1 MTGAGDERERNA
13 MTVGQWQLLRRAT
26 PPQRRAL
33 VSGWAGF
40 FVDMV
45 DIYLP
50 VIALAP
56 AMAYFQPADLSNA
69 QATTLFYVMFAA
81 TLLGRPVGAAVFGPM
96 ADRLGRRRVTLLS
109 IAGFSTCTVA
119 IGLLPGYDT
128 WGLGAGAVLVALR
141 LLDGVFLGG
150 EYTAATPLAFEH
162 CPAGARGLYGGLLM
176 AAYAAAYATVSAL
189 VLALLLLLP
198 PGAYESWGW
207 RMPFLVGGSAGF
219 LFLAYRSRVPESSLW
234 RATLASDGSPT
245 GRVRAPLRSVLL
257 GGGRR
262 DFAQVLTLMV
272 GLWFVA
278 TSVVS
283 VLPALL
289 LHQLE
294 RPAPWVTGVLLVAQL
309 GLVLA
314 FVSAGVLSQR
324 WGRRRVLIAG
334 ATLSGT
340 VGLGVYAVTVTVPMP
355 VPLLAILVVATE
367 MVVLGVWGVATSY
380 CNERF
385 ATAVRASGFG
395 LAYSLALVPA
405 SFYAFYLSALER
417 FVPSHVTQLVLL
429 AVGSV
434 LAVLGALLGPETRD
448 VDLGRLPSA
457 TQRAGSRPRTPPAG
471 NPRRPSR
478 KATSEKSPA

>member
-1 MTGAGDERERNA
+1 MTGAGDERVRNA
-13 MTVGQWQLLRRAT
+13 AADGQWQTLRRAT

-56 AMAYFQPADLSNA
+56 AMAYFQPAELPDA

-81 TLLGRPVGAAVFGPM
+81 TLLGRPVGAAVFGHL
-96 ADRLGRRRVTLLS
+96 ADRLGRRRVALWS

-128 WGLGAGAVLVALR
+128 WGLAAAAVLVVLR

-189 VLALLLLLP
+189 VLALLLVLP
-198 PGAYESWGW
+198 AGAYESWGW
-207 RMPFLVGGSAGF
+207 RVPFLVGGCAGF
-219 LFLAYRSRVPESSLW
+219 VFLAYRSRVPESSLW
-234 RATLASDGSPT
+234 RATLAREGTPA
-245 GRVRAPLRSVLL
+245 GRVRAPVRRVL
-257 GGGRR
+257 GPGRG
-262 DFAQVLTLMV
+262 DFAQVLMLMI
-272 GLWFVA
+272 GLWFIA

-289 LHQLE
+289 LHHLD
-294 RPAPWVTGVLLVAQL
+294 RPAPWVTGVLMVAQL
-309 GLVLA
+309 GLALA
-314 FVSAGVLSQR
+314 FVEAGLMSQR
-324 WGRRRVLIAG
+324 WGRRKVLIAG
-334 ATLSGT
+334 AALSGT
-340 VGLGVYAVTVTVPMP
+340 AGMGVYAVTVTVPMP
-355 VPLLAILVVATE
+355 ATMLMILVVATE
-367 MVVLGVWGVATSY
+367 MIVLGVWGVATSY

-405 SFYAFYLSALER
+405 SFYAFYLAALENLL
-417 FVPSHVTQLVLL
+417 PGHVTQLVLL
-429 AVGSV
+429 GVGSV
-434 LAVLGALLGPETRD
+434 LAVWGALLGPETRD
-448 VDLGRLPSA
+448 VDLGRPDLRSHVAAPRTQSSSA
-457 TQRAGSRPRTPPAG
+457 TGAAR
-471 NPRRPSR
+471 
-478 KATSEKSPA
+478 